1 MSVGTFFRGRREIYR
16 GSGYELVIDEGA
28 RDELATRIML
38 EGVHPAAEA
47 IAQRCNDNSS
57 WGGYQAFLTER
68 VARVYALSAGKDSER
83 GRRLLAAV
91 DSVAP

>member
-1 MSVGTFFRGRREIYR
+1 MSVGTFFRGRREFYR
-16 GSGYELVIDEGA
+16 GSGYELAIDEGA
-28 RDELATRIML
+28 RDELATQMMTAI
-38 EGVHPAAEA
+38 HPAAEA
-47 IAQRCNDNSS
+47 IAQRCNDESS

-68 VARVYALSAGKDSER
+68 AARVYALSGGKDSER